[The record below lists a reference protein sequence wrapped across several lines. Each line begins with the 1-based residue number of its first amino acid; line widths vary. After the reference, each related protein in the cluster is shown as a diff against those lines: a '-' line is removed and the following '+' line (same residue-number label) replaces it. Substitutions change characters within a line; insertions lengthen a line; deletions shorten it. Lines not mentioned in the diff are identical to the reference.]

1 MENIVLIG
9 GGGHCASCIDIIEQE
24 AKFQI
29 AGIIDIPD
37 KLGTTLLGY
46 PVIGSDENLA
56 LLKES
61 VEKRLREVFPC
72 MKDSHH
78 AELNSLTST

>member
-1 MENIVLIG
+1 MSRTTRETVTIT
-9 GGGHCASCIDIIEQE
+9 IEYE
-24 AKFQI
+24 LKSDTDDRGTI
-29 AGIIDIPD
+29 PSPPAGEEYSAP
-37 KLGTTLLGY
+37 TY
-46 PVIGSDENLA
+46 IGSDENLA
-56 LLKES
+56 QLKES

>member
-1 MENIVLIG
+1 MSRTTRETVTITIEYELKSDTDDNLDVPSPPHHGAQPTRIYIG
-9 GGGHCASCIDIIEQE
+9 C
-24 AKFQI
+24 
-29 AGIIDIPD
+29 
-37 KLGTTLLGY
+37 
-46 PVIGSDENLA
+46 DENLA

-72 MKDSHH
+72 VKDSHH